1 MDIETAQTRMDTD
14 QKVKYKGQ
22 EYTILGINKL
32 NGTVTLAFGP
42 IGKDVK
48 VEELD

>member
-1 MDIETAQTRMDTD
+1 MEMEIVQKKMDTN
-14 QKVKYKGQ
+14 QKVKYQGE
-22 EYTILGINKL
+22 EYKIIGINKL